1 MASIGDVVTIAE
13 GSTGVVGESFPSQ
26 PPAFRVFFGEENKL
40 VTDADITAT
49 LSAPAFTVNDTV
61 TVWPF
66 SGDITA
72 IDGDEFTVS
81 IERQKLLDIGPFTW
95 VADHKVP
102 RWQIIRDNDPRIARI
117 I

>member
-26 PPAFRVFFGEENKL
+26 PQSFRVFFTDENKL
-40 VTDADITAT
+40 ITDADITVT
-49 LSAPAFTVNDTV
+49 LSAPTFNVNDAV

-66 SGDITA
+66 SGTVTA

-81 IERQKLLDIGPFTW
+81 IERQQLLESGPFTW
-95 VADHKVP
+95 TADHKVP
-102 RWQIIRDNDPRIARI
+102 RWRIIRDNDPRIERI